1 MCGRFIV
8 SYTYEEL
15 LKFLHN
21 SYQIEELDLD
31 YAPRY
36 NIAPGQPLLTVI
48 KSKDQYKVGYID
60 WGLIPAFAKD
70 ETTKYKMINARS
82 ETIDVRVSY
91 KDSFASKRCL
101 ILTNGYYE
109 WNNKRPY
116 VFEKIDK
123 SMFGFAG
130 IWSVN
135 KIIHNRPIY
144 TTSILT
150 KEADELMEDIHSRM
164 PVVFDLEEAI
174 KWLDDKTSKE
184 DLFTLIET
192 SVHKDFTR
200 YEVSNYVNNVRNEGI
215 GCVTP
220 VEKLDI

>member
-31 YAPRY
+31 YNPRY
-36 NIAPGQPLLTVI
+36 NVAPGQPLLTVI
-48 KSKDQYKVGYID
+48 KVKDHYKVGYID

-70 ETTKYKMINARS
+70 ESIRYKMINARS
-82 ETIDVRVSY
+82 ETVDVKVSY

-101 ILTNGYYE
+101 ILANGYYE
-109 WNNKRPY
+109 WKNKRPY
-116 VFEKIDK
+116 VFEKFDK

-135 KIIHNRPIY
+135 KIVHDKPIY
-144 TTSILT
+144 SSSILT
-150 KEADELMEDIHSRM
+150 KEADELMSDIHTRM
-164 PVVFDLEEAI
+164 PVVFDLEESL
-174 KWLDDKTSKE
+174 KWLDDSTTKDE
-184 DLFTLIET
+184 LFELIEKSDHSGYT
-192 SVHKDFTR
+192 K
-200 YEVSNYVNNVRNEGI
+200 YEVSNYVNNAKNEGI
-215 GCVTP
+215 QCVIP
-220 VEKLDI
+220 VEKLQV